1 MTEGDAARK
10 DIGVSVMAGLFITA
24 TDTEIGKTVI
34 AGAIAAALK
43 GRGLDVGVMK
53 PVASGGV
60 ANGAGKLVAEDATF
74 LMQAAGIGES
84 ERELVN
90 PLCLAPALTPAVAA
104 VVSGATVDIQK
115 FITSYQ
121 KLKEIHDSLIVEGVG
136 GIVAPLWQDYLVADL
151 MAEFALPV
159 IVVARP
165 NLGTINHTVLTVEY
179 GRSRGIHIAGIIMNG
194 WNQSEAGI
202 LEKSNEE
209 YITRLT
215 GLPILGK
222 FPHAASISVPEGK
235 TLGLGNLAEE
245 YLHMDQIVRLIRKG
259 KCL

>member
-1 MTEGDAARK
+1 
-10 DIGVSVMAGLFITA
+10 MAGLFITA
-24 TDTEIGKTVI
+24 TDTEVGKTVI
-34 AGAIAAALK
+34 TGAIAAALK
-43 GRGLDVGVMK
+43 GRGIDIGVMK

-74 LMQAAGIGES
+74 LMRAAGIEEK

-90 PLCLAPALTPAVAA
+90 PLCLAPALTPAIAA
-104 VVSGATVDIQK
+104 VTSGVTIDIQE

-121 KLKEIHDSLIVEGVG
+121 KLQKIHDFLIVEGVG

-151 MAEFALPV
+151 MNEFALPV
-159 IVVARP
+159 IVIARP

-179 GRSRGIHIAGIIMNG
+179 GRSRGLHIAGIIING
-194 WNQSEAGI
+194 WNQAEIGI

-209 YITRLT
+209 YIMRLT

-222 FPHAASISVPEGK
+222 FPYDARISVPEGK
-235 TLGLGNLAEE
+235 TTGLGQLAEE
-245 YLHMDQIVRLIRKG
+245 YLDMDQIVKLIKG
-259 KCL
+259 GNSHE

>member
-1 MTEGDAARK
+1 
-10 DIGVSVMAGLFITA
+10 MAGLFITA

-34 AGAIAAALK
+34 TGAIAAALK
-43 GRGLDVGVMK
+43 GRGMDVGVMK
-53 PVASGGV
+53 PVASGGI
-60 ANGAGKLVAEDATF
+60 ANEAGNLAAEDATF
-74 LMQAAGIGES
+74 LMQAAGIVER

-104 VVSGATVDIQK
+104 MLSGVTVDIQT

-121 KLKEIHDSLIVEGVG
+121 KLQKIHDFLIVEGVG

-179 GRSRGIHIAGIIMNG
+179 GRSRDLPIAGIIMNG
-194 WNQSEAGI
+194 WNEAEAGI
-202 LEKSNEE
+202 LAKSNEE

-222 FPHAASISVPEGK
+222 FPYTASISVPEGK
-235 TLGLGNLAEE
+235 TVGLGPLAEE
-245 YLHMDQIVRLIRKG
+245 YLQMDEIVKLIKRG
-259 KCL
+259 NKCE